1 MESKVKDT
9 RVEGWKISRT
19 RGKRFEVFLRQG
31 LKMKA
36 LGERGSL
43 RCCYSK
49 ASCSLLLPGKTASS
63 RIKYITKTRGFDEIR
78 SCYNKAFHQ
87 TLERVRP

>member
-1 MESKVKDT
+1 MESKVKDA
-9 RVEGWKISRT
+9 RVEGWQISRT
-19 RGKRFEVFLRQG
+19 RGKSFEVLLREG
-31 LKMKA
+31 LKIKT

-43 RCCYSK
+43 QCCYNK
-49 ASCSLLLPGKTASS
+49 ASCSLLLLGKTASS

-78 SCYNKAFHQ
+78 CFYSKAFQQ

>member
-1 MESKVKDT
+1 MELKVKDA

-19 RGKRFEVFLRQG
+19 RGKSFDVFLRKG
-31 LKMKA
+31 LKMKT

-49 ASCSLLLPGKTASS
+49 ASCSLILPGKIASS

-78 SCYNKAFHQ
+78 CCYSKAFQ
-87 TLERVRP
+87 KTL